1 MSIPPHLFFVSP
13 VYVVNKFIPQR
24 VQGREVVSN
33 KRGEMVLRWE
43 GGGSIV
49 Q

>member
-13 VYVVNKFIPQR
+13 VYIVNKFIPQR

-33 KRGEMVLRWE
+33 KSGERVLRWE